1 MLEETRI
8 RKLYERFKKKAEK
21 YFYAYQDSGVAQ
33 YYSEFSR
40 QQELA
45 DLAERALTSATD
57 HDCMMHYRTLLHSL
71 GTAAFDAIHSNQLD
85 DYRDVVKELAH
96 VVKMN
101 GIATNRWE

>member
-1 MLEETRI
+1 MLDAARI

-21 YFYAYQDSGVAQ
+21 YYDAYQDSGVGQ
-33 YYSEFSR
+33 YYSEYSR

-45 DLAERALTSATD
+45 ELAERALTGAD
-57 HDCMMHYRTLLHSL
+57 DRDCVLHYRTLLNNL
-71 GTAAFDAIHSNQLD
+71 GVAAFDAIHNNQLD
-85 DYRDVVKELAH
+85 DYRDVVKELAR